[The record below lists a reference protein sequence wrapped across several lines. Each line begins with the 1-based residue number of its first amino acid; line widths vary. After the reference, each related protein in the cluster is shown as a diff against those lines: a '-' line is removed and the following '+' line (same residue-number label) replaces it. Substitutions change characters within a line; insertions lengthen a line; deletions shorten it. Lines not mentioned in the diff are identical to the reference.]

1 MGFAKRRA
9 GIFHNFAMMKRSTR
23 FLPPDKRRDLQ
34 QLVALIREQIK
45 QVEMVILF
53 GSYAKNSYVDYDQR
67 IEFGTPTYY
76 MSDYDIAIVTRKPIG
91 AVEYSLYEKI
101 KDRFFEN
108 KNRLFH
114 THPQF
119 VNYGIDDF
127 NHALSKAHYFETEI
141 KRDGIILFDSGAY
154 KLARRKKLNF
164 KEIKERAQKYYDD
177 KFGRAKQFLKGVTF
191 YCEDGDYNMASFH
204 LHQSA
209 ENFLRTIPITFILYG
224 HKSHDLS
231 ELMNAAKKHT
241 PEIFK
246 AFPRDTPEEKRL
258 FDLLQRAYI
267 ESRYNPDFEITKADI
282 DALLPKIEL
291 LRDVGACF
299 SVNNMLRGLLRQPDR
314 EINEFRRYPE
324 TSARP
329 YYHPTI
335 PQHPAGRNS
344 IAGIIVFPDREYNIV
359 FDNSKYNIAPHETSP
374 TDNTTQHCTDTK

>member
-9 GIFHNFAMMKRSTR
+9 GIFHNFVMMKRSTR

-108 KNRLFH
+108 KNRPFH
-114 THPQF
+114 IHPQF

-191 YCEDGDYNMASFH
+191 IVKMVIIIW
-204 LHQSA
+204 LHS
-209 ENFLRTIPITFILYG
+209 
-224 HKSHDLS
+224 
-231 ELMNAAKKHT
+231 
-241 PEIFK
+241 IFTN
-246 AFPRDTPEEKRL
+246 R
-258 FDLLQRAYI
+258 
-267 ESRYNPDFEITKADI
+267 
-282 DALLPKIEL
+282 PKIS
-291 LRDVGACF
+291 C
-299 SVNNMLRGLLRQPDR
+299 
-314 EINEFRRYPE
+314 
-324 TSARP
+324 
-329 YYHPTI
+329 
-335 PQHPAGRNS
+335 GR
-344 IAGIIVFPDREYNIV
+344 FP
-359 FDNSKYNIAPHETSP
+359 
-374 TDNTTQHCTDTK
+374 

>member
-1 MGFAKRRA
+1 M
-9 GIFHNFAMMKRSTR
+9 
-23 FLPPDKRRDLQ
+23 
-34 QLVALIREQIK
+34 
-45 QVEMVILF
+45 
-53 GSYAKNSYVDYDQR
+53 
-67 IEFGTPTYY
+67 
-76 MSDYDIAIVTRKPIG
+76 
-91 AVEYSLYEKI
+91 YEKI

-108 KNRLFH
+108 KNRPFH

-127 NHALSKAHYFETEI
+127 NHTLSKAHYFETEI
-141 KRDGIILFDSGAY
+141 KRDGIILFDSGTY
-154 KLARRKKLNF
+154 KL
-164 KEIKERAQKYYDD
+164 
-177 KFGRAKQFLKGVTF
+177 

-291 LRDVGACF
+291 LRDVVEQVC
-299 SVNNMLRGLLRQPDR
+299 
-314 EINEFRRYPE
+314 NERL
-324 TSARP
+324 A
-329 YYHPTI
+329 YYDSRI
-335 PQHPAGRNS
+335 
-344 IAGIIVFPDREYNIV
+344 E
-359 FDNSKYNIAPHETSP
+359 K
-374 TDNTTQHCTDTK
+374 